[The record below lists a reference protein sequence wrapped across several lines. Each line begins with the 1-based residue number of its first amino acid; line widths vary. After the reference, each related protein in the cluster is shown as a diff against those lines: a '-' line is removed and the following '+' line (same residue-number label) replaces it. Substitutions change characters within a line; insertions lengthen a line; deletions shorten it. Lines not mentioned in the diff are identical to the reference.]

1 MAAKKRRFGR
11 IRKLPSGRYQA
22 RYPGPDG
29 VDRPAPFTFGTK
41 KEADRWL
48 TLKEGEITREGW
60 WDPHAGEVEFA
71 EYAAEWMEQRP
82 LTPKTTLTYEGLL
95 RLHLNPTF
103 GSMLIKDITEADV
116 RKWRASRL
124 RAKKGRGQVPK
135 AYRLLRAVLN
145 TAVEDRLI
153 RENPCRSRG
162 AGDEDSE
169 ERPVLSVEEVFK
181 LADAINPRYRA
192 LVLLAAFGSLR
203 WGELAGLR
211 RKNLDL
217 DKRTVTVRTTIVD
230 AGSLVEGDTKSR
242 AGRRTVLIPA
252 LIVDDLRRHLD
263 EYAAPGRE
271 GFVFVGVRGNQLRRS
286 NFSKYWADACDDAGV
301 QGIHLHDLRHTGNT
315 YAAEAGASLREL
327 MNRMGHSTTRAAL
340 IYLHARDERAQ
351 ELADRIGE
359 RAAEELRKARADRDE
374 DDGDDDDPP
383 MVGARV

>member
-1 MAAKKRRFGR
+1 MASKKRRFGR
-11 IRKLPSGRYQA
+11 IRKLSSGRYQA

-29 VDRPAPFTFGTK
+29 VDRPAPFTFATK

-48 TLKEGEITREGW
+48 TLKESEITREGW
-60 WDPHAGEVEFA
+60 WDPHAGDVEFA
-71 EYAAEWMEQRP
+71 EYAEEWMEQRP
-82 LTPKTTLTYEGLL
+82 LTPKTALTYEGLL
-95 RLHLNPTF
+95 RLHLNPAF
-103 GSMLIKDITEADV
+103 GTMLIKDITEADV

-145 TAVEDRLI
+145 TAVEDKLI
-153 RENPCRSRG
+153 RENPCRIKG
-162 AGDEDSE
+162 AGDEDSD

-242 AGRRTVLIPA
+242 AGRRTVLLPA

-263 EYAAPGRE
+263 EYSAPGKE

-301 QGIHLHDLRHTGNT
+301 QRIHLHDLRHTGNT

-359 RAAEELRKARADRDE
+359 RAAEELRKAREGRD
-374 DDGDDDDPP
+374 DDGDDDPP